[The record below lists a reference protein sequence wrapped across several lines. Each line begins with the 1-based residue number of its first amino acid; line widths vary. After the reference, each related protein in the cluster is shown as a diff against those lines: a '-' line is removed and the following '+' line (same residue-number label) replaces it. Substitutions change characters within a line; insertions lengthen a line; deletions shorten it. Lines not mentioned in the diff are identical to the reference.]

1 MMDLI
6 VGEKIVAK
14 TNAEFLNL
22 LFGTNYK
29 QYMRSIY
36 NLSNDSVVWM
46 IRIDSTERS
55 GFKNYFEDDYI
66 VEYSSKN
73 PTRSYKLYRYCFVN
87 VNM

>member
-55 GFKNYFEDDYI
+55 GFKNYFEDDY
-66 VEYSSKN
+66 
-73 PTRSYKLYRYCFVN
+73 C
-87 VNM
+87 

>member
-29 QYMRSIY
+29 QYMRSILLKKSY
-36 NLSNDSVVWM
+36 Q
-46 IRIDSTERS
+46 RIQS
-55 GFKNYFEDDYI
+55 
-66 VEYSSKN
+66 
-73 PTRSYKLYRYCFVN
+73 
-87 VNM
+87 

>member
-36 NLSNDSVVWM
+36 
-46 IRIDSTERS
+46 
-55 GFKNYFEDDYI
+55 
-66 VEYSSKN
+66 
-73 PTRSYKLYRYCFVN
+73 
-87 VNM
+87 